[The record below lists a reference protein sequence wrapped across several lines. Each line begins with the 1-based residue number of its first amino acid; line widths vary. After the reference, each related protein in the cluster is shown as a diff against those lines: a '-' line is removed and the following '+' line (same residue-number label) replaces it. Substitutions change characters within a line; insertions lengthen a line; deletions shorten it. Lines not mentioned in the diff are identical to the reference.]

1 MITFEEAHATARE
14 GSPFSNSTDGDAWM
28 ANNCERC
35 INDKGDGCPLILVAL
50 IGKTPAEWIEKDPLS
65 LDRYTCI
72 HFRDEDDGP
81 GPTEPTP
88 IPTPD
93 GQEELF
99 GREGFERP
107 ARMFADTKPVEVP
120 RHVHP

>member
-1 MITFEEAHATARE
+1 MISFEQADATARE
-14 GSPFSNSTDGDAWM
+14 GSPFSNSTDGDAWTG
-28 ANNCERC
+28 AYCGRC
-35 INDKGDGCPLILVAL
+35 VNDKGDGCPLILVAL
-50 IGKTPAEWIEKDPLS
+50 LGKTPAEWIEKDPLS

-81 GPTEPTP
+81 ALCEPTP

-99 GREGFERP
+99 DREPFTRP
-107 ARMFADTKPVEVP
+107 ARMFADTKPVEV
-120 RHVHP
+120 HQ